1 MQLPSDL
8 WLDQDDAHDRIDER
22 QQAGRLSA
30 EDADRLHSFRDC
42 GYLQLSVDLDDELF
56 ASFDADVERAW
67 RERPADLAVSPEGR
81 DGPVSF
87 HDFQGRV
94 RAHGYR
100 IPDFHSYSQAALEIY
115 LQPEIFRMIE
125 LIFDQPALA
134 FQSLYFEFG
143 SMQGLHRDPMF
154 VVTEPASHIL
164 ASWTALEDVTT
175 DAGPLLYVPGSH
187 RLPWFEF
194 EPGTI
199 VRRPSASPE
208 RVAEWTRE
216 LTRTTEEMPVKE
228 LTCRRGE
235 TFIWHA
241 GLMHGGKGI
250 LDRSATRKSFV
261 VHYSTAANY
270 RLADVEDA
278 RA

>member
-1 MQLPSDL
+1 M
-8 WLDQDDAHDRIDER
+8 
-22 QQAGRLSA
+22 
-30 EDADRLHSFRDC
+30 
-42 GYLQLSVDLDDELF
+42 
-56 ASFDADVERAW
+56 
-67 RERPADLAVSPEGR
+67 
-81 DGPVSF
+81 
-87 HDFQGRV
+87 
-94 RAHGYR
+94 
-100 IPDFHSYSQAALEIY
+100 
-115 LQPEIFRMIE
+115 
-125 LIFDQPALA
+125 
-134 FQSLYFEFG
+134 
-143 SMQGLHRDPMF
+143 
-154 VVTEPASHIL
+154 
-164 ASWTALEDVTT
+164 
-175 DAGPLLYVPGSH
+175 PGSH

-270 RLADVEDA
+270 RSRTSRMRVRDGDQWRKVERGTDKVIERPGA
-278 RA
+278 RGLDNPQHLRRG